1 MATKSAEEITL
12 FLSYAHEDEHLLKEL
27 EKHLSSLKRQG
38 LISHWH
44 DRDIQAG
51 QEWAHEID
59 RYLNAAQIILLLVSP
74 DFMDSDYCYSVEM
87 ERAMERHEAGEA
99 SVVPIILRPTYWV
112 DAPFG
117 KLQALPKSHNPVTRW
132 ESRDEAFFEIVTG
145 IRGLLKELH
154 PPSLP
159 QPAQRT
165 KEQFFHMGNV
175 FFEREDYEEAL
186 IAYEEVI
193 RLDPNDAGAYI
204 GRGEA
209 LYKLKRYEEALATHK
224 LAIRL
229 DLNNTRAYVGKGNAL
244 RALRRYHEASQA
256 HEQAIRLDPEN
267 AVAYV
272 GKGEVLRGLKRY
284 EEALAAYEQAIRL
297 DPENAYAY
305 GGKGI
310 VLRSLKRHE
319 EALAAQERAIRLN
332 PDDTFTHTNEDNLE

>member
-1 MATKSAEEITL
+1 METVPTKNITL

-59 RYLNAAQIILLLVSP
+59 RHLNAAQIIFLLVSP

-87 ERAMERHEAGEA
+87 ERAMERHEAGDA

-117 KLQALPKSHNPVTRW
+117 KLQALPKSHKPITSW
-132 ESRDEAFFEIVTG
+132 ESRDEAFFEIVTD
-145 IRGLLKELH
+145 IRGMLKELH

-175 FFEREDYEEAL
+175 FFGRKDYEEAL

-193 RLDPNDAGAYI
+193 RLDPNDAGGYI

-229 DLNNTRAYVGKGNAL
+229 DLNIASAYVGKGNAL
-244 RALRRYHEASQA
+244 RALKRYHEASQA
-256 HEQAIRLDPEN
+256 HEQAIRLDPN
-267 AVAYV
+267 DAYAYV
-272 GKGEVLRGLKRY
+272 GKGEVLRGLKRF

-310 VLRSLKRHE
+310 VLRALKRHE